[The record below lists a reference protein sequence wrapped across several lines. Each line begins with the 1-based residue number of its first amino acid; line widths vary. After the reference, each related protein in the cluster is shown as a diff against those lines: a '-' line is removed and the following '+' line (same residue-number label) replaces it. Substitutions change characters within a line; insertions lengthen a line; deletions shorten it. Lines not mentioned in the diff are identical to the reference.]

1 MIKKTSE
8 IIFLR
13 SFFYA
18 FFCNFMAELKVLPT
32 MLSKMRL
39 KIKRKNIIWILIYAV
54 LIILGTQFL
63 ISYLYK
69 DINQKAEN
77 FISDKIENQK
87 IVDFDTLSYTLGKG
101 TYVDMILQN
110 KKSYPIFVENEF
122 EETKKIKLNS
132 ILNKNSSSKI
142 FTIKNAENENDFT
155 ILTVKSQE
163 NFMRILLFCISL
175 LVIFGT
181 FYNYGIERNNK
192 T

>member
-1 MIKKTSE
+1 M
-8 IIFLR
+8 
-13 SFFYA
+13 
-18 FFCNFMAELKVLPT
+18 P
-32 MLSKMRL
+32 L
-39 KIKRKNIIWILIYAV
+39 KIKRKNIVWILIYAV

-63 ISYLYK
+63 ISYMYGE
-69 DINQKAEN
+69 INQKAEN
-77 FISDKIENQK
+77 FISDKIENQN
-87 IVDFDTLSYTLGKG
+87 IVDFDTLPYTPGKG
-101 TYVDMILQN
+101 TYIEMILPN

-132 ILNKNSSSKI
+132 ILNKNPNSKI
-142 FTIKNAENENDFT
+142 FTIKNANTENEFV
-155 ILTVKSQE
+155 ILTAKSQE